1 MALGWDGLHEFAGS
15 SRLSDGHAW
24 RPTGSL
30 AALRARASILG
41 SIRGFFAERGV
52 MEVQTPTLGL
62 TSTTEP
68 QIDPLRTIGG
78 AFLQTSPEHYM
89 KRLLA
94 AGAPSIYQL
103 GPTYRAGE
111 KGSLHREEF
120 TMLEWYRLG
129 FDDAAL
135 MDEVAALVDCILG
148 PGDCRRISYESLVGA
163 LKGDQAELDLRFASA
178 VERLG
183 EGRWFVTD
191 YPAEQAALAR
201 LRGGNKG
208 EGGKEEE
215 GSKGEGSGKRGK
227 RAEARAARFELIVD
241 GVELA
246 NGYHELTDPAELR
259 QRMMR
264 DNAVRSA
271 AGRETMMADERLLAA
286 MASGLPDCAGVALG
300 VDRLAMLAIGASSL
314 AEVMSFADW

>member
-1 MALGWDGLHEFAGS
+1 
-15 SRLSDGHAW
+15 
-24 RPTGSL
+24 
-30 AALRARASILG
+30 
-41 SIRGFFAERGV
+41 

-68 QIDPLRTIGG
+68 QIDPLRTAAG

-103 GPTYRAGE
+103 GPTYRVGE
-111 KGSLHREEF
+111 EGRLHREEF

-163 LKGDQAELDLRFASA
+163 LNSDQAELDLRFAVA

-201 LRGGNKG
+201 LREENKG
-208 EGGKEEE
+208 EGIKEA
-215 GSKGEGSGKRGK
+215 GSETQGKRE
-227 RAEARAARFELIVD
+227 EARAARFELIVD

-246 NGYHELTDPAELR
+246 NGYHELTDPVELR
-259 QRMMR
+259 QRMAR
-264 DNAVRSA
+264 DNVVRSA
-271 AGRETMMADERLLAA
+271 AGREIMAADERLLAA

-300 VDRLAMLAIGASSL
+300 VDRLVMLAVGAASL
-314 AEVMSFADW
+314 AEVMSFADR

>member
-1 MALGWDGLHEFAGS
+1 
-15 SRLSDGHAW
+15 
-24 RPTGSL
+24 
-30 AALRARASILG
+30 
-41 SIRGFFAERGV
+41 

>member
-1 MALGWDGLHEFAGS
+1 
-15 SRLSDGHAW
+15 
-24 RPTGSL
+24 
-30 AALRARASILG
+30 
-41 SIRGFFAERGV
+41 

-68 QIDPLRTIGG
+68 QIDPLRTVAG

-111 KGSLHREEF
+111 EGRLHREEF

-135 MDEVAALVDCILG
+135 MDEVAALVGCILG

-163 LKGDQAELDLRFASA
+163 LNGDQAELDLRFAAA

-201 LRGGNKG
+201 LREENKG
-208 EGGKEEE
+208 EGGEGE
-215 GSKGEGSGKRGK
+215 GSKGEGIKEAGSETQGKRE
-227 RAEARAARFELIVD
+227 EARAARFELIVD

-246 NGYHELTDPAELR
+246 NGYHELTDPVELR
-259 QRMMR
+259 QRMAR
-264 DNAVRSA
+264 DNVVRSA
-271 AGRETMMADERLLAA
+271 AGREIMAADERLLAA

-300 VDRLAMLAIGASSL
+300 VDRLVMLAVGTASL
-314 AEVMSFADW
+314 AEVMSFADR

>member
-1 MALGWDGLHEFAGS
+1 
-15 SRLSDGHAW
+15 
-24 RPTGSL
+24 
-30 AALRARASILG
+30 
-41 SIRGFFAERGV
+41 

-68 QIDPLRTIGG
+68 QIDPLRTTGG

-89 KRLLA
+89 KRLLV

-111 KGSLHREEF
+111 KGRLHREEF

-163 LKGDQAELDLRFASA
+163 LKGGQAELDLRFASA

-191 YPAEQAALAR
+191 YPVEQAALAR
-201 LRGGNKG
+201 LRGGSKG
-208 EGGKEEE
+208 DGDEGE
-215 GSKGEGSGKRGK
+215 GSKGEGSGKQGK

>member
-1 MALGWDGLHEFAGS
+1 
-15 SRLSDGHAW
+15 
-24 RPTGSL
+24 
-30 AALRARASILG
+30 
-41 SIRGFFAERGV
+41 

-68 QIDPLRTIGG
+68 QIDPLRTAAG

-111 KGSLHREEF
+111 EGRLHREEF

-163 LKGDQAELDLRFASA
+163 LNSDQAELDLRFAAA

-201 LRGGNKG
+201 LREENKG
-208 EGGKEEE
+208 EGGEGE
-215 GSKGEGSGKRGK
+215 GSKGEGNSRGEGIKEAGSETQGKRE
-227 RAEARAARFELIVD
+227 EARAARFELIVD

-246 NGYHELTDPAELR
+246 NGYHELTDPVELR
-259 QRMMR
+259 QRMAR
-264 DNAVRSA
+264 DNVVRSA
-271 AGRETMMADERLLAA
+271 AGREIMAADERLLAA

-300 VDRLAMLAIGASSL
+300 VDRLVMLAVGAASL
-314 AEVMSFADW
+314 AEVMSFADR